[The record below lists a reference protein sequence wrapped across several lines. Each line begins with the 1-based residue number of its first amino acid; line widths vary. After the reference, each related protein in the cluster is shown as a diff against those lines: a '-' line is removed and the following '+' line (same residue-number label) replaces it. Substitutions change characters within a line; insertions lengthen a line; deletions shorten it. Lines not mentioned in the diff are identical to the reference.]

1 MSMGWKVI
9 LGAAPGC
16 HPDDAA
22 SGLENEATAGRLQE
36 ERLVPGWRLGSKHLS
51 GRGLVV
57 WAPPGRRPEPKLTSW
72 ETRNVRMHQVCTRS
86 S

>member
-36 ERLVPGWRLGSKHLS
+36 ERLVPG
-51 GRGLVV
+51 
-57 WAPPGRRPEPKLTSW
+57 
-72 ETRNVRMHQVCTRS
+72 
-86 S
+86 